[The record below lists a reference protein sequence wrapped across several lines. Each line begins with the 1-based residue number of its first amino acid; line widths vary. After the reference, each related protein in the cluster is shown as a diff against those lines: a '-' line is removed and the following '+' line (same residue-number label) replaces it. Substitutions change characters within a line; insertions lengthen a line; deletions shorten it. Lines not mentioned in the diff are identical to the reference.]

1 MESVPHIGL
10 IVTGSEALQD
20 FQIFCSSLEA
30 WHPNA
35 ILYVLTDSGTSIDT
49 VRFKGTIHTKLCMD
63 QYKGKRRAEME
74 KLPGVKY
81 DNLFKDY
88 TYEKA
93 NALTWIFD
101 SQPQLVNGAGVWFM
115 DADITHLASLPAIPP
130 ATTIALSPH
139 YICRSDLARF
149 GVYNAGY
156 IWMNDPRLLE
166 VWVEAGYSSR
176 FFEQAALENVAEAAG
191 KGLYKFPIQ
200 VNFGWWRMF
209 QASIP
214 PPAVCSKL
222 TIGLRGKH
230 ASIRYEG
237 IPMQSLH
244 THWHSEGDPII
255 NAFNDLFKGTFLK
268 LKAHMPFT
276 LLHSLLS

>member
-1 MESVPHIGL
+1 MAPE
-10 IVTGSEALQD
+10 
-20 FQIFCSSLEA
+20 C
-30 WHPNA
+30 
-35 ILYVLTDSGTSIDT
+35 DSICIDGFGNGIDT
-49 VRFKGTIHTKLCMD
+49 VRFKGTVHKKRLMD
-63 QYKGKRRAEME
+63 PYKGKRRAEME
-74 KLPGVKY
+74 KLPGAKY
-81 DNLFKDY
+81 NNLFKDY

-101 SQPQLVNGAGVWFM
+101 SHPQLVNGAGVWFM
-115 DADITHLASLPAIPP
+115 DADITHLAPLPAIPP

-209 QASIP
+209 QAPIP
-214 PPAVCSKL
+214 PQAVCSKL

-244 THWHSEGDPII
+244 THWHSEGDPVI
-255 NAFNDLFKGTFLK
+255 NAFNNLFRPM
-268 LKAHMPFT
+268 HI
-276 LLHSLLS
+276 